1 MEDNGIDYQN
11 CNVSVKENSVFV
23 TRVFARVPSGF
34 LIRLLAGTDDS
45 KISLFPQTKFT
56 IHDETKFLHQ
66 DAGEIRGVTR
76 CNVEHNMMVLAR
88 GSVTQFIH
96 AGPAVLQREKT
107 IRIQDGAR
115 LLMVMETTDAIK
127 ITGLNTIFISNPSI
141 SVSEFHVTNDT
152 DEELRKLTINWSG
165 AEEDTFERVYYERAV
180 MADSMAPSDSTMHR
194 PGLRFETSGVPPRS
208 TKSFPFSKSEVKVE
222 LAYAMLIDAS
232 TRDKKDA
239 PTDVFLNIKDAK
251 DDFTLV
257 PGKIRVLNS
266 SELAAEGH
274 IDRYYGKEL
283 VPCGKNRW
291 VTQTISVQT
300 QFDGRTAIGAKFQ
313 YSIKNMLPHPIQA
326 MVIHKDNAII
336 IREFETFKGNYEIKF

>member
-1 MEDNGIDYQN
+1 MEEDGIDYLN

-23 TRVFARVPSGF
+23 TRVFHRVPAGS

-45 KISLFPQTKFT
+45 KVSLFPQAKFT

-66 DAGEIRGVTR
+66 DTGEIKGVTR
-76 CNVEHNMMVLAR
+76 CNVEHNMMVLER

-96 AGPAVLQREKT
+96 AGPAVLQHEKT
-107 IRIQDGAR
+107 IRIQYAIKM
-115 LLMVMETTDAIK
+115 LMVIETTDAIK
-127 ITGLNTIFISNPSI
+127 VTGLNTIFISNPSI
-141 SVSEFHVTNDT
+141 SVSDFHVKNDT

-165 AEEDTFERVYYERAV
+165 AEEDTFERVYYERGM
-180 MADSMAPSDSTMHR
+180 MAESAAPSAAKMQK
-194 PGLRFETSGVPPRS
+194 PGLKFETSGVPPRS
-208 TKSFPFSKSEVKVE
+208 TNSFQFSRSMVKIG
-222 LAYAMLIDAS
+222 LSYAMLIDAS

-239 PTDVFLNIKDAK
+239 PTDVFVNIKDS
-251 DDFTLV
+251 DDNFTLV

-266 SELAAEGH
+266 SELVAEGH

-313 YSIKNMLPHPIQA
+313 YSIKNMLPHPIEA
-326 MVIHKDNAII
+326 MVIHKDNITV
-336 IREFETFKGNYEIKF
+336 IREFETLKGNYEIKF